1 MIVNQAIGL
10 LESVGVSDARSVL
23 APVIRSSIEVAL
35 AAGHKPIDPSELLG

>member
-1 MIVNQAIGL
+1 VA
-10 LESVGVSDARSVL
+10 DARSVL